1 MISGA
6 ESAERGSYFATS
18 SITEDDELPWNLK
31 ESAPADRAHKP
42 TPTGLPGMTPGPKY
56 KGPSLLTGHLL
67 KFSLARGKCPA
78 SLTGKQAVPARFAPR
93 SLGDCRLMI
102 LVLIGLA
109 FTSFARTEEMGV
121 ENGRNRVRGEV
132 QV

>member
-31 ESAPADRAHKP
+31 ESAPTDRAHKP

-67 KFSLARGKCPA
+67 KFSLARGKCSA

-102 LVLIGLA
+102 LVLIGWPSPASLGPRRWA
-109 FTSFARTEEMGV
+109 
-121 ENGRNRVRGEV
+121 
-132 QV
+132 